1 MFGLSAEGLTFS
13 DRRDAGRKLA
23 ALLTNYADQDDVR
36 VLGIPRGGV
45 QVAFE
50 IAVFL
55 SAPLDVFLLRKLGV
69 PGEEELAFGAIAS
82 GGVRVLDHETIRSF
96 GISEQEIER
105 VTDMELREL
114 HRREAAYR
122 EDRGPLEAEGKTVIL
137 VDDGIA
143 TGSSM
148 RAGVQA
154 LRQLQPRRI
163 VVAVPVAPFRASEQL
178 KADIDEFVCL
188 ETPMFFQAIGQFY
201 DDFSQVP
208 DEEVLALLAK
218 ARQPVRERAAG
229 RAGGVNEG
237 IVEVP

>member
-1 MFGLSAEGLTFS
+1 MFGLSGEEATFS
-13 DRRDAGRKLA
+13 DRRDAGRRLA
-23 ALLTNYADQDDVR
+23 AFLTNYANQDDVL

-50 IAVFL
+50 IASRL

-82 GGVRVLDHETIRSF
+82 GGTRVLDYETIHAF

-105 VTDMELREL
+105 VTNMELREL
-114 HRREAAYR
+114 HRRETAYR
-122 EDRGPLEAEGKTVIL
+122 EDRPPLEVKGKTVIL

-154 LRQLQPRRI
+154 LRQLHPRRV
-163 VVAVPVAPFRASEQL
+163 VVAVPIAPVHASEQL
-178 KADIDEFVCL
+178 KGDFDEFVCL
-188 ETPMFFQAIGQFY
+188 QTPIFFQAIGQFY

-208 DEEVLALLAK
+208 DEEVLAMLAK
-218 ARQPVRERAAG
+218 APQPVKTKAAG
-229 RAGGVNEG
+229 D
-237 IVEVP
+237 

>member
-1 MFGLSAEGLTFS
+1 MFGLSAEELTFS

-23 ALLTNYADQDDVR
+23 ALLTNYANQDDVL

-50 IAVFL
+50 IATRL

-82 GGVRVLDHETIRSF
+82 GGIRVLDYETIHAF

-105 VTDMELREL
+105 VTAMELREL
-114 HRREAAYR
+114 LRREAAYR
-122 EDRGPLEAEGKTVIL
+122 ENRPPLEMKEKTIIL

-148 RAGVQA
+148 RAGVLA
-154 LRQLQPRRI
+154 LRHLQPRRI
-163 VVAVPVAPFRASEQL
+163 VVAVPVAPVRASEQL

-188 ETPMFFQAIGQFY
+188 QTPVFFQAIGQFY

-208 DEEVLALLAK
+208 DEEVLSMLDNAPQRALQK
-218 ARQPVRERAAG
+218 AAG
-229 RAGGVNEG
+229 GGTG
-237 IVEVP
+237 

>member
-1 MFGLSAEGLTFS
+1 MTFA
-13 DRRDAGRKLA
+13 DRTDAGRMLA
-23 ALLTNYADQDDVR
+23 AQLGHYANCSDVV

-50 IAVFL
+50 IAKHL
-55 SAPLDVFLLRKLGV
+55 CAPLDVFLLRKLGA

-82 GGVRVLDHETIRSF
+82 GGIRVLDHETINAL

-114 HRREAAYR
+114 HRRESAYR
-122 EDRGPLEAEGKTVIL
+122 GDRPPLDVVGKTVIL

-154 LRQLQPRRI
+154 LRRLHPARI
-163 VVAVPVAPFRASEQL
+163 VVAVPVAPARSFAQVIE
-178 KADIDEFVCL
+178 IDEFVCL
-188 ETPMFFQAIGQFY
+188 QTPMFFQAIGQFY
-201 DDFSQVP
+201 DDFSQVS
-208 DEEVLALLAK
+208 DEQVLAMLGGTPLLA
-218 ARQPVRERAAG
+218 REKTAG
-229 RAGGVNEG
+229 V
-237 IVEVP
+237 

>member
-1 MFGLSAEGLTFS
+1 MFGLSAEELTFS

-23 ALLTNYADQDDVR
+23 ALLTNYANQDDVL

-50 IAVFL
+50 IATRL

-82 GGVRVLDHETIRSF
+82 GGVRVLDHETIDAF
-96 GISEQEIER
+96 AISEQAIER
-105 VTDMELREL
+105 VTGMELREL
-114 HRREAAYR
+114 HRRETAYR
-122 EDRGPLEAEGKTVIL
+122 QGRPPLDVKGKTTIL

-154 LRQLQPRRI
+154 LHQLHPRRI
-163 VVAVPVAPFRASEQL
+163 VVAVPVAPARAAEQL
-178 KADIDEFVCL
+178 KAYIDEFVCL
-188 ETPMFFQAIGQFY
+188 QTPVFFQAIGQFY

-208 DEEVLALLAK
+208 DEEVLSMLNSAPWP
-218 ARQPVRERAAG
+218 ARQGAAAG
-229 RAGGVNEG
+229 GTG
-237 IVEVP
+237 